1 MELNEVLKI
10 LLKSQFF
17 MVFMSLI
24 FSLQKKVNLVR
35 VLDCVIWG
43 EQKGLLKQSIHH
55 LRIKIAPERPWSWVC
70 ERQAVFHIII
80 ICKGVMWAE
89 TRGAYWPREQPI
101 SVSGVTSERSC
112 RVRVS
117 ELGERFRLLRK
128 EVECCSTKN
137 TQPVIL
143 FCTCLCLRPPSR
155 EKYRLRNVHRRSQ
168 PVLRIKF

>member
-55 LRIKIAPERPWSWVC
+55 LRIKIAPERPWS
-70 ERQAVFHIII
+70 
-80 ICKGVMWAE
+80 
-89 TRGAYWPREQPI
+89 
-101 SVSGVTSERSC
+101 
-112 RVRVS
+112 
-117 ELGERFRLLRK
+117 
-128 EVECCSTKN
+128 
-137 TQPVIL
+137 
-143 FCTCLCLRPPSR
+143 
-155 EKYRLRNVHRRSQ
+155 
-168 PVLRIKF
+168 